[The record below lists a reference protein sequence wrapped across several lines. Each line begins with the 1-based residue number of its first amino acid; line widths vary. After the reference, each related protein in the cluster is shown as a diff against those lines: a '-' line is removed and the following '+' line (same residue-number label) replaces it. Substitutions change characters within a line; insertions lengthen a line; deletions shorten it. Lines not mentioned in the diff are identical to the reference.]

1 MPTAHEH
8 MEKVIEELFP
18 DRPPIDKELAIR
30 VGKMAL
36 DRGEPFFDAV
46 MEAEIAINVWWDMDT
61 TVRDALI
68 ASCRLTEI
76 RGKL

>member
-18 DRPPIDKELAIR
+18 DRPAIDKELAIR
-30 VGKMAL
+30 VGKIAL

-46 MEAEIAINVWWDMDT
+46 LEADGAINAWWGVDT
-61 TVRDALI
+61 TQRDFLI
-68 ASCRLTEI
+68 AACRLK
-76 RGKL
+76 GFV